1 MKIDKFKKFKK
12 VDELDITTVK
22 EFISIMLDIYQY
34 SDINEMYN
42 FMSYID
48 ENYVQRNI
56 KGLMPLDIIKLGKEI
71 NNIFYK
77 SQIHSILNYKNIKS
91 IIDDFTLKIKE
102 NSNLEFEKEIEDST
116 DVFTLSLYI
125 KTDKISII
133 ECKDLFSELEILEL
147 SINSTPL
154 KQDFKIITTDAG
166 TLGYGGF
173 GVKVIIKF

>member
-1 MKIDKFKKFKK
+1 MA
-12 VDELDITTVK
+12 LRRT
-22 EFISIMLDIYQY
+22 EFSEVHYWWLTIQSLLYIHRSTHSGLSKS
-34 SDINEMYN
+34 SDR
-42 FMSYID
+42 
-48 ENYVQRNI
+48 V
-56 KGLMPLDIIKLGKEI
+56 
-71 NNIFYK
+71 
-77 SQIHSILNYKNIKS
+77 
-91 IIDDFTLKIKE
+91 
-102 NSNLEFEKEIEDST
+102 
-116 DVFTLSLYI
+116 LYI